1 MPRGSKEKYTA
12 EQKRKAEH
20 IEDSYENKGV
30 PKDEA
35 EARAWATVNKQSG
48 GGDKAGGSGRKKP
61 ASAKSEVRKESSRR
75 AVASREGHSRNSTA
89 SRDAQT
95 VDSLMKEARAK
106 KIPGRSSMRK
116 QQLIEALRKAS

>member
-1 MPRGSKEKYTA
+1 MPRGSKDKYTA

-20 IEDSYENKGV
+20 IEDSYEKNGLS
-30 PKDEA
+30 KDEA

-48 GGDKAGGSGRKKP
+48 GGEKAGGSGRKKP
-61 ASAKSEVRKESSRR
+61 ASAKSQDREESSRR
-75 AVASREGHSRNSTA
+75 AVASREGHSRDSKA
-89 SRDAQT
+89 SRDTQT

-116 QQLIEALRKAS
+116 QELIKALREAG